1 MTDEFLGN
9 GYALHMLR
17 EHVAQGRVRHA
28 YLFTGPS
35 GLGRRTLALYF
46 AQSVNCTQPLAPG
59 EPCGTCSSCL
69 RFAKMQHPDLSTVQ
83 AEQEGGTLK
92 VDQIR
97 ELQHSLAL
105 APYEARYRIA
115 LLLRFEEANQNAQN
129 ALLKTL
135 EEPNRQVL
143 MLLTASSAEDLL
155 PTIVSRCEV
164 VRMSAV
170 PLEELKTGLQT
181 FYKIPAEE
189 AALLAH
195 LSEGRPGLARRYYNE
210 RKLLDS
216 RETVLGEHR
225 HLLSSSRAER
235 FAYADKVTKRTKDR
249 DPREELRKILVI
261 WLSYWRDILLT
272 TAGAEAPITNLDH
285 KTEIEALAAALNLQT
300 VHKAAAAIQR
310 TLGLLEINANTKLAL
325 EVLLLDLPRLDQVK
339 IKE

>member
-1 MTDEFLGN
+1 MTEEFLGN
-9 GYALHMLR
+9 RYILNMLR
-17 EHVAQGRVRHA
+17 EHIVQGRVRHA
-28 YLFTGPS
+28 YLFTGPP
-35 GLGRRTLALYF
+35 GLGRRTLALHF
-46 AQSVNCTQPLAPG
+46 AQAVNCTQPPAPG
-59 EPCGTCSSCL
+59 EPCGICSSCL
-69 RFAKMQHPDLSTVQ
+69 RFAQMKHPDLSTVQ
-83 AEQEGGTLK
+83 AEEEGGTLK

-143 MLLTASSAEDLL
+143 LLLTANSPEDLL

-164 VRMSAV
+164 VRMSAI
-170 PLEELKTGLQT
+170 PLEDLKTGLQN
-181 FYKIPAEE
+181 FYEIPAEE

-216 RETVLGEHR
+216 REGVLADHLK
-225 HLLSSSRAER
+225 LLSSNRADR
-235 FAYADKVTKRTKDR
+235 FAYADKMTKRTKDR
-249 DPREELRKILVI
+249 DPREELRKILII

-272 TAGAEAPITNLDH
+272 TVGSNTPITNLDH
-285 KTEIEALAAALNLQT
+285 KIEIEALAGALNLQT
-300 VHKAAAAIQR
+300 AHKSAAAIQR

-325 EVLLLDLPRLDQVK
+325 EVLLLDLPRLNQVK

>member
-1 MTDEFLGN
+1 MTEEFLGN
-9 GYALHMLR
+9 RYILNMLR
-17 EHVAQGRVRHA
+17 EHIVQGRVRHA
-28 YLFTGPS
+28 YLFTGPP
-35 GLGRRTLALYF
+35 GLGRRTLALHF
-46 AQSVNCTQPLAPG
+46 AQAVNCTQPPAPG
-59 EPCGTCSSCL
+59 EPCGICSSCL
-69 RFAKMQHPDLSTVQ
+69 RFAQMKHPDLSTIQ
-83 AEQEGGTLK
+83 AEEEGGTLK

-143 MLLTASSAEDLL
+143 LLLTANSPEDLL

-164 VRMSAV
+164 VRMSAI
-170 PLEELKTGLQT
+170 PLEDLKTGLQN
-181 FYKIPAEE
+181 FYEIPAEE

-216 RETVLGEHR
+216 REGVLADHLK
-225 HLLSSSRAER
+225 LLSSNRADR
-235 FAYADKVTKRTKDR
+235 FAYADKMTKRTKDR
-249 DPREELRKILVI
+249 DPREELRKILII

-272 TAGAEAPITNLDH
+272 TVGSNTPITNLDH
-285 KTEIEALAAALNLQT
+285 KIEIEALAGALNLQT
-300 VHKAAAAIQR
+300 AHKSAAAIQR

-325 EVLLLDLPRLDQVK
+325 EVLLLDLPRLNQVK